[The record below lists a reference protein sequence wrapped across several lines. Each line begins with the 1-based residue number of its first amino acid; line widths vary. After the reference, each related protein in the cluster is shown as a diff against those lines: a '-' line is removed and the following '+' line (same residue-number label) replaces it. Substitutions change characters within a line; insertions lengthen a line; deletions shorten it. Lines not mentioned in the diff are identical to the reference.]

1 MQNDA
6 KNNQKVHGS
15 IKWHLRKGRAASERK
30 KASREA
36 EHPTRGAERPD
47 ARRLAPR
54 LGCAGDAQGHAWGRR
69 DAGRAVGAPEGRG
82 EPRGAPREVGP
93 SGGTGTSPEGS
104 RPRLTRR
111 SPRLGCAGDAQG
123 HAGGRGSAGR
133 AVRAPEGAR
142 RCPRGREEAH
152 RAGSALQRKAS
163 RPRLTRWGPRRGC
176 AAGDW
181 RRCPIRCLP
190 GRAVARLRDHPTAGT
205 PRSRGA
211 APGGCEDHNGGV
223 RPHRRPDR
231 SRGDTGRPWRTVEP
245 EPSTRSS
252 VARPRGARSC
262 MPACAGGAEKEV
274 KRRGRGR
281 WAWACAVG
289 ATHHAP
295 EEASAWWAAPAGRP
309 GAARAAVEPVPR
321 DKGARPIELT
331 PTCAGGP
338 ERSSDSDRGS
348 HEGHERR
355 VQTSWL
361 HEPPPTYGR

>member
-1 MQNDA
+1 M
-6 KNNQKVHGS
+6 G
-15 IKWHLRKGRAASERK
+15 G
-30 KASREA
+30 
-36 EHPTRGAERPD
+36 PY
-47 ARRLAPR
+47 
-54 LGCAGDAQGHAWGRR
+54 AQGHAWGRR
-69 DAGRAVGAPEGRG
+69 DAAPAVGAPEGRG

-281 WAWACAVG
+281 
-289 ATHHAP
+289 
-295 EEASAWWAAPAGRP
+295 GRGREQSERRTVHP
-309 GAARAAVEPVPR
+309 KRRAH
-321 DKGARPIELT
+321 
-331 PTCAGGP
+331 GGP
-338 ERSSDSDRGS
+338 LPLEGLER
-348 HEGHERR
+348 H
-355 VQTSWL
+355 VQLWNRSRETRAPGLSN
-361 HEPPPTYGR
+361 